1 MKKSGG
7 RRKSSSSSKTDSKC
21 DIELVG
27 GQYDG
32 KTMCI
37 VFPSPKYLVLS
48 MGTELYVRQ
57 DPPNVLEATYRYTD
71 DWVTYKKW
79 LKEQDLIIK

>member
-1 MKKSGG
+1 MKKQGG
-7 RRKSSSSSKTDSKC
+7 KRRSASKTESKC

-32 KTMCI
+32 KSICI

-48 MGTELYVRQ
+48 MGTELYERQ
-57 DPPNVLEATYRYTD
+57 DPANVLEATYRYTD
-71 DWVTYKKW
+71 NWATYKKW
-79 LKEQDLIIK
+79 LKEQDSLIK